1 MTEKIYYWGEER
13 ESVDPDQT
21 FIEFKAKSSKV
32 GESSRSSVHK
42 RIVTS
47 PPGKGNNEIGN
58 REEDDERGGWDNKL
72 DFLFSCISVSVG
84 LGNVWR
90 FPYLCYK
97 NGGGAFLVTYGIAM
111 IFCGIPIFFQE
122 VAIGQYLGAGGM
134 TLVGQLCPLLQGVGY
149 ATMTIVF
156 FLDVYYCII
165 IAWTLFYLIATFTR
179 LPELPWSNCGNW
191 WNTDNCSDLVAHRP
205 EVPPSNT
212 TSLLDANNASSR
224 MNFTGNVTLHHTTP
238 VEEFWERRV
247 LGMSD
252 GIEEIGGMQWE
263 LLGCLTL
270 GWLLVYLIIRR
281 GLHQSGKVIWFS
293 ALFPYVVLFILLAR
307 AVTLEGARDGLLYYI
322 TPRWEELRKP
332 GPWIDGATQIFFAYS
347 IGTGALP
354 ALGSYNKFHHNCYK
368 DALITCVVNT
378 LTCLLAGCVT
388 FSILGHIAMEQAT
401 EVSNVVKSGPGLVFI
416 TYPEVVLKLPG
427 APIWAAIFF
436 IMLIILGI
444 DSEFCIVESF
454 ITGVVDNWPETLRP
468 HRAKF
473 TIAICSLMFLLG
485 IPMVTHGGV
494 YIFQLMDFYSAS
506 RMSILWVCF
515 FQTIAISW
523 IFGAQKFSDCVHQMM
538 GIRMNKFWH
547 ICLLVFAPVIMA
559 FIFVFQCVQYTPL
572 KYGSNYE
579 YPTWAEVLGFFFSFS
594 SMIWIPG
601 YAIYYLLATPGTVKE
616 NFAKGLKPNIKS
628 RAKLPKGDRTA
639 VIPMSESSA
648 GLITKNNSFLSQ
660 S

>member
-1 MTEKIYYWGEER
+1 MSEKMYYWGEER
-13 ESVDPDQT
+13 EAADSEQT
-21 FIEFKAKSSKV
+21 FIEFKAKPSSA
-32 GESSRSSVHK
+32 GESSRAIPKMV
-42 RIVTS
+42 VS
-47 PPGKGNNEIGN
+47 PPQGEITGAGS
-58 REEDDERGGWDNKL
+58 RGEDAERGGWDNKL

-165 IAWTLFYLIATFTR
+165 IAWTLFYLIATFAN
-179 LPELPWSNCGNW
+179 LPGLPWSGCGNW
-191 WNTDNCSDLVAHRP
+191 WNTESCFSAEEAIQDLDKHA
-205 EVPPSNT
+205 NAT
-212 TSLLDANNASSR
+212 TSTSS
-224 MNFTGNVTLHHTTP
+224 NQTVHHTTP
-238 VEEFWERRV
+238 VEEYWDRRV
-247 LGMSD
+247 LGITG

-263 LLGCLTL
+263 LLGCLVL
-270 GWLLVYLIIRR
+270 GWLLVYAIIRR
-281 GLHQSGKVIWFS
+281 GLHQSGKIIWFS
-293 ALFPYVVLFILLAR
+293 ALFPYVVLFILLGR
-307 AVTLEGARDGLLYYI
+307 AVTLDGAADGLLYYV
-322 TPRWEELRKP
+322 TPRWEELLTP

-388 FSILGHIAMEQAT
+388 FSILGHIAMEQNT
-401 EVSNVVKSGPGLVFI
+401 EVSEVVKSGPGLVFL

-427 APIWAAIFF
+427 APIWAIIFF
-436 IMLIILGI
+436 VMLIILGI

-454 ITGVVDNWPETLRP
+454 ITGVVDNWPDTLRP
-468 HRAKF
+468 HRNKF
-473 TIAICSLMFLLG
+473 TVAICLLMFCMG
-485 IPMVTHGGV
+485 VPMVTHGGV

-506 RMSILWVCF
+506 GMSILWVCF

-523 IFGAQKFSDCVHQMM
+523 IFGTRKFCDCVHQMM
-538 GIRMNKFWH
+538 GIRPNRFWY
-547 ICLLVFAPVIMA
+547 ICWLVFAPVVMA
-559 FIFVFQCVQYTPL
+559 FIFVFQCVQYKPL
-572 KYGSNYE
+572 KYGSTYE
-579 YPTWAEVLGFFFSFS
+579 YPLWAEVVGFILSFS
-594 SMIWIPG
+594 SMIWIPA
-601 YAIYYLLATPGTVKE
+601 YAVYYVIASPGSFME
-616 NFAKGLKPNIKS
+616 NILKGLKPNIKS
-628 RAKLPKGDRTA
+628 RAKLPKGEKSA
-639 VIPMSESSA
+639 IIPMSESSA
-648 GLITKNNSFLSQ
+648 GLISKNNSFLSQ
-660 S
+660 